1 VLSVLKSGD
10 ITLFVFFFF
19 RIFGDFIRCSI
30 KPTTMDKERLG
41 CFEKEREKIE
51 KTNTAIKTFILTF
64 YLSLLPI
71 NV

>member
-1 VLSVLKSGD
+1 M
-10 ITLFVFFFF
+10 
-19 RIFGDFIRCSI
+19 

-41 CFEKEREKIE
+41 CFEMEREKKE